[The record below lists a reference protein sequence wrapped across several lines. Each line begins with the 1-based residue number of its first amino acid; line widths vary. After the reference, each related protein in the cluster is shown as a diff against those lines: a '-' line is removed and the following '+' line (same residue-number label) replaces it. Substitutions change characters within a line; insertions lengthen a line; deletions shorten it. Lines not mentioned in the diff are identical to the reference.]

1 MKQAEGRMTMTGSRR
16 NERSARPSISIRTS
30 HHQRSRSCVNTLE
43 RAPASNYARVHE
55 PVPRVYDRVA
65 AAAANASTT
74 LSTHDSRDSRGPL
87 TSRPIVDKSMAS
99 PARPVESS
107 QIDSK
112 GTTGESLGLDIPVIS
127 FLYLGLASVDVPC
140 EPERIYRSTLTLTLK
155 RPSTCGNPSIQP
167 SNPHPDPSPSK
178 KREDDP
184 AGSVPPVLSHPVVP
198 RETVQPQRANSF
210 ASPPVPDNSAL
221 SLSSHHT
228 SSTKKV
234 RSTDGR
240 DASLHRAFI

>member
-1 MKQAEGRMTMTGSRR
+1 MTGSRR
-16 NERSARPSISIRTS
+16 NERSMRPSMGIRTS
-30 HHQRSRSCVNTLE
+30 HHQRSRSCVSTLE

-55 PVPRVYDRVA
+55 PVPRVNDR
-65 AAAANASTT
+65 AANAAIT
-74 LSTHDSRDSRGPL
+74 LSNHDSRDSRRPL
-87 TSRPIVDKSMAS
+87 TSRPIVDESMAS

-112 GTTGESLGLDIPVIS
+112 CTAGESLGLDIPVIS